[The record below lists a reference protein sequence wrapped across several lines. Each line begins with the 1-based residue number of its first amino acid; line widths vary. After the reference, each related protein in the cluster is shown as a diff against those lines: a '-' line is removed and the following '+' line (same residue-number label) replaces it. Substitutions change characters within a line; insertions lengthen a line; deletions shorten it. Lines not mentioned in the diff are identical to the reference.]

1 MSSLSRLHQGSM
13 PELSRLIKDLSSGND
28 DLALE
33 SVRQLICIKDEAR
46 PHLLSLRNSN
56 VIDERWW
63 AYCALGQF
71 PGADVEW
78 FIPGLHDTSAEVRES
93 AAMALGLNPDP
104 SAIHELILALN
115 DDDRMVASLA
125 GRALSNIGNDAVSE
139 LILVMENGSP
149 AAQIDAARALATIQD
164 PRSIPVFMA
173 ALGNGSELV
182 KFWAEQGLE
191 NLGAEMVYFKPG

>member
-1 MSSLSRLHQGSM
+1 MSEISK
-13 PELSRLIKDLSSGND
+13 LIKDLSSGND
-28 DLALE
+28 DLAEE
-33 SVRQLICIKDEAR
+33 SVRQLIVMEDEAL

-63 AYCALGQF
+63 AYCALGQI

-78 FIPGLHDTSAEVRES
+78 FFPGLHDISAEVRES
-93 AAMALGLNPDP
+93 AAMALSHNPDP

-115 DDDRMVASLA
+115 DEDRMVASLA
-125 GRALSNIGNDAVSE
+125 GHALSKIGKDAVPE
-139 LILVMENGSP
+139 LILVMEEGTP
-149 AAQIDAARALATIQD
+149 AARIDAARALASIQD

-173 ALGNGSELV
+173 ALSNGSELV

-191 NLGAEMVYFKPG
+191 NMGAEMVYFKPS

>member
-1 MSSLSRLHQGSM
+1 MSEISS
-13 PELSRLIKDLSSGND
+13 LIKDLTSGND

-33 SVRQLICIKDEAR
+33 SVKQLIIVKDEAL

-56 VIDERWW
+56 VLDDRWW
-63 AYCALGQF
+63 AYCALGQI
-71 PGADVEW
+71 PKADVEW

-93 AAMALGLNPDP
+93 AAMALSHNPDP

-115 DDDRMVASLA
+115 DEDRMVASLA
-125 GRALSNIGNDAVSE
+125 GHALSNIGNDAVPE
-139 LILVMENGSP
+139 LILVVENGSP
-149 AAQIDAARALATIQD
+149 AARIDAARALATIQD
-164 PRSIPVFMA
+164 PHSIPVLMS

-191 NLGAEMVYFKPG
+191 NMGAEMVYFRPG

>member
-1 MSSLSRLHQGSM
+1 MAEISK
-13 PELSRLIKDLSSGND
+13 LIKNLSSGND
-28 DLALE
+28 DLAEE
-33 SVRQLICIKDEAR
+33 SVRQLIVIQDEAL
-46 PHLLSLRNSN
+46 PHLLSLRFSK

-63 AYCALGQF
+63 AFCALGQF

-78 FIPGLHDTSAEVRES
+78 FFPGLHDISAEVRES
-93 AAMALGLNPDP
+93 AAMALSHNPNP

-125 GRALSNIGNDAVSE
+125 GHALSNIGNDAVPE
-139 LILVMENGSP
+139 LILVMEHGSP
-149 AAQIDAARALATIQD
+149 AARIDAARALAAIRD
-164 PRSIPVFMA
+164 PRSIPILMT

-191 NLGAEMVYFKPG
+191 NMGAEMVYFKPG

>member
-1 MSSLSRLHQGSM
+1 MS
-13 PELSRLIKDLSSGND
+13 EISRLIKDLSSGND
-28 DLALE
+28 DLAEE
-33 SVRQLICIKDEAR
+33 SVRQLIVIKDEAL
-46 PHLLSLRNSN
+46 PYLLTLRDSK
-56 VIDERWW
+56 VMDERWW

-71 PGADVEW
+71 PGAEVEW
-78 FIPGLHDTSAEVRES
+78 FFPGLHDFSADVRES
-93 AAMALGLNPDP
+93 AAMALSHNPHP

-125 GRALSNIGNDAVSE
+125 GHALSNIGSDAVPE

-149 AAQIDAARALATIQD
+149 AARIDAARALAVIQD

-173 ALGNGSELV
+173 ALSNGSELV